1 MPRRTAPGPL
11 DIVLAIPWWVIVLAA
26 VVFALPLVLFPA
38 VLPANRSARLVAE
51 ALKDAAPF
59 IAPIFIVLA
68 PFAAFRQIRRKK
80 LFEASADVESIR
92 RLHWK
97 QFEML
102 VAETLRRVGYRVV
115 EQRRSLSDS
124 GPDLI
129 ASSPDETL
137 LVRCEHRRSAT
148 VGVATVRELKES
160 IAAEGGGDGAI
171 VTSGTF
177 SGEAIAFAA
186 GTSIQLIDGPQ
197 LEKLIL
203 SLPPHTQAKSETK
216 RLGSV

>member
-11 DIVLAIPWWVIVLAA
+11 DIVLAIPWWVIVVAA
-26 VVFALPLVLFPA
+26 VLFALPMLLFPA
-38 VLPANRSARLVAE
+38 LLPANRSARLFAE
-51 ALKDAAPF
+51 ALKDGAPF
-59 IAPIFIVLA
+59 IAAIFIVVA
-68 PFAAFRQIRRKK
+68 PFAAVRQLRRKK
-80 LFEASADVESIR
+80 LFETCADVESIR

-97 QFEML
+97 QFETL

-129 ASSPDETL
+129 ASSAGETL

-148 VGVATVRELKES
+148 VGMATVRELKES
-160 IAAEGGGDGAI
+160 IVAEGVGEGAI

-177 SGEAIAFAA
+177 SAEAIAFAA

-203 SLPPHTQAKSETK
+203 SLPPHTQVKSETK
-216 RLGSV
+216 KLGSA

>member
-1 MPRRTAPGPL
+1 
-11 DIVLAIPWWVIVLAA
+11 VIVLAG
-26 VVFALPLVLFPA
+26 VVFFAVPLLLFPA
-38 VLPANRSARLVAE
+38 VLPENRSARLFAE

-59 IAPIFIVLA
+59 IGAIFITVA
-68 PFAAFRQIRRKK
+68 PFAAFRQIRRRK
-80 LFEASADVESIR
+80 LFAACADVDSIR

-97 QFEML
+97 EFETL

-115 EQRRSLSDS
+115 EQRRSLTDS
-124 GPDLI
+124 GPDLV
-129 ASSPDETL
+129 ASSADETL

-148 VGVATVRELKES
+148 VGVATVRELKEA
-160 IAAEGGGDGAI
+160 IAAEGAGEGAI

-177 SGEAIAFAA
+177 SGEAISFAA

-203 SLPPHTQAKSETK
+203 SLPPHTQAKGETK
-216 RLGSV
+216 SLRSV

>member
-26 VVFALPLVLFPA
+26 IVFALPMLLFPA
-38 VLPANRSARLVAE
+38 VLPANRSARLFAE

-59 IAPIFIVLA
+59 IAPIFILLA
-68 PFAAFRQIRRKK
+68 PFAALRQIRRKK
-80 LFEASADVESIR
+80 LFETCADVESIR
-92 RLHWK
+92 GLHWK
-97 QFEML
+97 QFETL
-102 VAETLRRVGYRVV
+102 VAETLRRVGYKVV
-115 EQRRSLSDS
+115 EQRRSLTDS

-129 ASSPDETL
+129 ASGADETL

-160 IAAEGGGDGAI
+160 IAAEGAGDGAI

-203 SLPPHTQAKSETK
+203 SLPPHAQAKGETK
-216 RLGSV
+216 KLGSV

>member
-26 VVFALPLVLFPA
+26 VVCALPLLLFPA

-59 IAPIFIVLA
+59 ITPIFIVLA
-68 PFAAFRQIRRKK
+68 SFAAFRQLRRKK
-80 LFEASADVESIR
+80 LFAACADVEAIR

-137 LVRCEHRRSAT
+137 MVRCEHRRSAT

-160 IAAEGGGDGAI
+160 IAAEGVGEGAI

-177 SGEAIAFAA
+177 SGEARAFAA

-203 SLPPHTQAKSETK
+203 SLPPHTQAKSEPK